1 MPTWGLVAVHPK
13 HDASITRGEVHME
26 LKRLVRILRKRW
38 ILIVAFTLLGVVGGA
53 AAAMLTP
60 VQYESSTRVFVAAK
74 IQLLSTPGDLV
85 QGNNFVVQ
93 RLPYYLEVA
102 TSPRVLDP
110 VIASLGL
117 NESAVDLA
125 ERVTA
130 TTQPGSAVI
139 EIAGF
144 APTADAAQ
152 QLAQSVSESFTDVVI
167 NQLETPA
174 AGGASP
180 VTVGVLDPA
189 VAPDNPALPLLYLN
203 LAVGLVTGL
212 LLGFVTALILG
223 LLDRRIYNRDDIE
236 RLTVVPVLG
245 GIPRE
250 ARATPIITPD
260 GASTA
265 RAEAFRVLRTNLEF
279 ADADADTSRRSLLVT
294 SSVSGEGKTTTLV
307 NLAIVLAESG
317 ATVAV
322 IDADLR
328 TPRLAHYLGLDADR
342 GLTDVLVGDVQLKE
356 SLQLWGT
363 LHPLTV
369 LTSGRIPTNPSELL
383 GSVAMGTVLD
393 VLSSSYDY
401 VLIDAPSVLAVTD
414 AAVLSRWA
422 GGTILVV
429 GASRVREPELIAAFA
444 ALEAVGTTPL
454 GVVLAMVP
462 ARGPDALVRD
472 NGFAA
477 TTRSTPRATRTTNAN
492 TTDAAGTS
500 DANTSDANTTDT
512 NTTDADTTDANTSD
526 ANTTDADT
534 TDASR
539 SVPQNGESARID
551 TSAQQRVTW

>member
-1 MPTWGLVAVHPK
+1 MHPK
-13 HDASITRGEVHME
+13 HDASITRGEVLME

-125 ERVTA
+125 KRVTA

-139 EIAGF
+139 KIAGY

-174 AGGASP
+174 AGAASP
-180 VTVGVLDPA
+180 VMVGVLDPA

-203 LAVGLVTGL
+203 LAVGLMIGL
-212 LLGFVTALILG
+212 LVGFVTALILG

-279 ADADADTSRRSLLVT
+279 ADADTSRRSLLVT

-383 GSVAMGTVLD
+383 GSLAMGTVLD

-414 AAVLSRWA
+414 AAVLSRWT

-477 TTRSTPRATRTTNAN
+477 TTRSTPRGTRTTDAH
-492 TTDAAGTS
+492 TTDAHTTDAHTTDAGSSDTGTTTDAHTNDTGTS
-500 DANTSDANTTDT
+500 DADT
-512 NTTDADTTDANTSD
+512 I
-526 ANTTDADT
+526 
-534 TDASR
+534 DASR
-539 SVPQNGESARID
+539 SVPQNSESARTD
-551 TSAQQRVTW
+551 TPAQQRVTW

>member
-1 MPTWGLVAVHPK
+1 MHPK
-13 HDASITRGEVHME
+13 HDALTVRGEVLME

-53 AAAMLTP
+53 AAALLTP
-60 VQYESSTRVFVAAK
+60 VQYQAATRVFVAAQ
-74 IQLLSTPGDLV
+74 IQNGSTPGDLV

-93 RLPYYLEVA
+93 KLPYYLDVA

-110 VIASLGL
+110 VIARLGL

-139 EIAGF
+139 ELSAL
-144 APTADAAQ
+144 ASTADAAQ
-152 QLAQSVSESFTDVVI
+152 QLAQAVSESFTDVVI
-167 NQLETPA
+167 NQLEKPA
-174 AGGASP
+174 DGGASP

-189 VAPDNPALPLLYLN
+189 VAPNNPALPQLYLN
-203 LAVGLVTGL
+203 LAVGLFIGL
-212 LLGFVTALILG
+212 LGGLLTALILG

-245 GIPRE
+245 GIPLE
-250 ARATPIITPD
+250 ARANAIISPD

-279 ADADADTSRRSLLVT
+279 ADADTSRRSLVVT

-328 TPRLAHYLGLDADR
+328 TPRLADYLGLDADH
-342 GLTDVLVGDVQLKE
+342 GLTDVLRGDVQLKE
-356 SLQLWGT
+356 SLQSWGAE
-363 LHPLTV
+363 HPLTV
-369 LTSGRIPTNPSELL
+369 LSSGKIPTNPSELL
-383 GSVAMGTVLD
+383 GSTAMGTVLD

-401 VLIDAPSVLAVTD
+401 VLLDAPSVLAVTD
-414 AAVLSRWA
+414 AAVLSRWT

-429 GASRVREPELIAAFA
+429 GANRVREPELLAAFD
-444 ALEAVGTTPL
+444 ALKAVGTTPL

-462 ARGPDALVRD
+462 TRGPDALVRD
-472 NGFAA
+472 GGFAA
-477 TTRSTPRATRTTNAN
+477 SSRPAPRATPAI
-492 TTDAAGTS
+492 
-500 DANTSDANTTDT
+500 
-512 NTTDADTTDANTSD
+512 DADKI
-526 ANTTDADT
+526 DADKI
-534 TDASR
+534 DASR
-539 SVPQNGESARID
+539 STPPDSESAP
-551 TSAQQRVTW
+551 TVSATRVTW

>member
-1 MPTWGLVAVHPK
+1 
-13 HDASITRGEVHME
+13 ME

-38 ILIVAFTLLGVVGGA
+38 TLIVAFTLLGLVGGA
-53 AAAMLTP
+53 ASALLTP
-60 VQYESSTRVFVAAK
+60 VQYQSSTRVFVAAQ
-74 IQLLSTPGDLV
+74 IQNGSTPGDLV

-93 RLPYYLEVA
+93 KLPYYLDVA

-110 VIASLGL
+110 VITRLKL

-125 ERVTA
+125 RRVTA

-139 EIAGF
+139 EIA
-144 APTADAAQ
+144 ALASTADAAQ
-152 QLAQSVSESFTDVVI
+152 QLAQAVSESFTDVVI

-174 AGGASP
+174 DGGASP

-189 VAPDNPALPLLYLN
+189 VSPDNPALPLLYLN
-203 LAVGLVTGL
+203 LAFGLLIGLLVGL
-212 LLGFVTALILG
+212 VTALILG
-223 LLDRRIYNRDDIE
+223 LLDRRISNRDDIE

-245 GIPRE
+245 SIPLE
-250 ARATPIITPD
+250 AGGNPIITPD

-279 ADADADTSRRSLLVT
+279 ADADTSRRSLVVT

-328 TPRLAHYLGLDADR
+328 TPRLADYLGLDADR

-356 SLQLWGT
+356 SLQSWGT
-363 LHPLTV
+363 QHPLTV
-369 LTSGRIPTNPSELL
+369 LSSGKVPTNPSELL
-383 GSVAMGTVLD
+383 GSTTMGTVLD

-414 AAVLSRWA
+414 AAVLSRWT
-422 GGTILVV
+422 GGTVLVV
-429 GASRVREPELIAAFA
+429 GANRVREPELLAAFH

-462 ARGPDALVRD
+462 TRGPDALVRD
-472 NGFAA
+472 GGFAA
-477 TTRSTPRATRTTNAN
+477 TTRTAPRATRPI
-492 TTDAAGTS
+492 
-500 DANTSDANTTDT
+500 
-512 NTTDADTTDANTSD
+512 DADAS
-526 ANTTDADT
+526 
-534 TDASR
+534 DASR
-539 SVPQNGESARID
+539 STPPERESASTD
-551 TSAQQRVTW
+551 APAQQRVTW

>member
-1 MPTWGLVAVHPK
+1 
-13 HDASITRGEVHME
+13 ME

-53 AAAMLTP
+53 AAALLTP
-60 VQYESSTRVFVAAK
+60 VQYESSTRVFVAAQ
-74 IQLLSTPGDLV
+74 IQIGSTPGDLV

-117 NESAVDLA
+117 NESAVDLTQ
-125 ERVTA
+125 RVTA

-139 EIAGF
+139 EIA
-144 APTADAAQ
+144 ALASTAGAAQ
-152 QLAQSVSESFTDVVI
+152 QLAQAVSESFTDVVI

-174 AGGASP
+174 DGSASP

-203 LAVGLVTGL
+203 LAVGLVIGL
-212 LLGFVTALILG
+212 LGGFLIALILG

-245 GIPRE
+245 GIPLD
-250 ARATPIITPD
+250 ARATPIIMPE

-279 ADADADTSRRSLLVT
+279 ADADTSRRSLLVT

-328 TPRLAHYLGLDADR
+328 TPRLADYLGLDADR

-356 SLQLWGT
+356 SLQSWGT

-369 LTSGRIPTNPSELL
+369 LSSGRIPTNPSELL

-401 VLIDAPSVLAVTD
+401 VLVDAPSVLSVTD
-414 AAVLSRWA
+414 AAVLSRWT

-429 GASRVREPELIAAFA
+429 GASRVREPELIAAFD

-454 GVVLAMVP
+454 GLVLAMLP
-462 ARGPDALVRD
+462 TRGPDALVRD
-472 NGFAA
+472 NGFAG
-477 TTRSTPRATRTTNAN
+477 TTRSTPRATRTTDGN
-492 TTDAAGTS
+492 TSDGNTSDGGTSDGNTS
-500 DANTSDANTTDT
+500 DANTSDAS
-512 NTTDADTTDANTSD
+512 ASD
-526 ANTTDADT
+526 ASGST
-534 TDASR
+534 
-539 SVPQNGESARID
+539 PQNSESARTD
-551 TSAQQRVTW
+551 TPAQQRVTW

>member
-1 MPTWGLVAVHPK
+1 
-13 HDASITRGEVHME
+13 ME

-38 ILIVAFTLLGVVGGA
+38 ILIVAFVLLGVVGGA
-53 AAAMLTP
+53 AAALITP
-60 VQYESSTRVFVAAK
+60 VQYQASTRVFVAAQ
-74 IQLLSTPGDLV
+74 IQNGSTPGDLV

-93 RLPYYLEVA
+93 KLPYYLDVA

-117 NESAVDLA
+117 DETAVDLA

-139 EIAGF
+139 EIA
-144 APTADAAQ
+144 ALASTADAAQ
-152 QLAQSVSESFTDVVI
+152 QLAQAVSESFTDVVI
-167 NQLETPA
+167 NQLEKPA
-174 AGGASP
+174 DGGASP

-189 VAPDNPALPLLYLN
+189 VAPDNPALPQLYLN
-203 LAVGLVTGL
+203 LAVGLLIGL
-212 LLGFVTALILG
+212 LVGLVTALILG

-236 RLTVVPVLG
+236 RLTVVPMLG
-245 GIPRE
+245 GIPLE
-250 ARATPIITPD
+250 ARANPIISPD

-279 ADADADTSRRSLLVT
+279 ADADTGRRSLVVT

-328 TPRLAHYLGLDADR
+328 TPRLADYLGLDADR
-342 GLTDVLVGDVQLKE
+342 GLTEVLLGDVQLKE
-356 SLQLWGT
+356 SLQSWGAQ
-363 LHPLTV
+363 HPLTV
-369 LTSGRIPTNPSELL
+369 LSSGKIPTNPSELL
-383 GSVAMGTVLD
+383 GSTAMGTVLD

-414 AAVLSRWA
+414 AAVLSRWT

-429 GASRVREPELIAAFA
+429 GANRVREPELLAAFD

-462 ARGPDALVRD
+462 TRGPDALVQGA
-472 NGFAA
+472 GFA
-477 TTRSTPRATRTTNAN
+477 TTSRPAPRAATAI
-492 TTDAAGTS
+492 DAEAS
-500 DANTSDANTTDT
+500 
-512 NTTDADTTDANTSD
+512 
-526 ANTTDADT
+526 
-534 TDASR
+534 DASR
-539 SVPQNGESARID
+539 STPPDSESAPSD
-551 TSAQQRVTW
+551 TPTRVTW